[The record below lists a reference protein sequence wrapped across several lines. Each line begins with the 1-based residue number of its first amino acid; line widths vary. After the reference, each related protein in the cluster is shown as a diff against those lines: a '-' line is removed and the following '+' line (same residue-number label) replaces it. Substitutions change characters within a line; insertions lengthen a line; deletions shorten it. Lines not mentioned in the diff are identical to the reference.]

1 MGKKQHFMEWRA
13 EIIDISDRIPMVE
26 LKVLQQ
32 NDHVP
37 DPYPDDKK
45 QRKI

>member
-1 MGKKQHFMEWRA
+1 MEKKQHFMEWWA
-13 EIIDISDRIPMVE
+13 EIIDISDWIPMVE

-32 NDHVP
+32 NDHVQ
-37 DPYPDDKK
+37 DTYDDKK